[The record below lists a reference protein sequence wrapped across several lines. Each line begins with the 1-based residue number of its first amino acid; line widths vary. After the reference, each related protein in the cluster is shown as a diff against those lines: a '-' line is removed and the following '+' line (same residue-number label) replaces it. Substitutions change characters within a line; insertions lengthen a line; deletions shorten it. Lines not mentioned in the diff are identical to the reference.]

1 MVVRL
6 VVSYVDMLWKQFLV
20 VFGIVQRESQISDVG
35 KKEIDVHEQFRIL
48 TADIIAH
55 TAFGS
60 SYEDGSLVFKLQ
72 QEQQLFLKKQ
82 RLMLMPGYR

>member
-1 MVVRL
+1 MTQTMSTC
-6 VVSYVDMLWKQFLV
+6 VSQALDNW
-20 VFGIVQRESQISDVG
+20 ESQISDVG